1 MPESTA
7 SQTAAVQR
15 DDSEIDL
22 LDLLVVIAENL
33 KLLILGPL
41 VVGALALGVTY
52 LVTPTYESV
61 SVMQTGKTTPQ
72 LVASLA
78 QSADVL
84 GAVAQ
89 ELKVEPEATYSTRLK
104 TMQTRVTSVVGRQ
117 DNLVTL
123 TARASTP
130 QRAQQLNQAVWQRVY
145 PLTLPL
151 PADAQRI
158 RTQIKALQEALETGA
173 QLEESTARRLESGP
187 VSEGAARLYNDVQT
201 ANAQRKRDILS
212 LQAQLEGLT
221 DANLVQQPTLP
232 DVAAKPKK
240 ALTAIVAALAAG
252 IALLVYVFVRE
263 AFRMASHNP
272 QQASS
277 LRRLRAALRLKG

>member
-1 MPESTA
+1 MNQVAEAQPIPA
-7 SQTAAVQR
+7 QH
-15 DDSEIDL
+15 DDDEIDL

-41 VVGALALGVTY
+41 IVGALALGVTY
-52 LVTPTYESV
+52 VMPPTYESV

-72 LVASLA
+72 LVASLVN
-78 QSADVL
+78 SADVL
-84 GAVAQ
+84 SAVAQ
-89 ELKVEPEATYSTRLK
+89 ELKVEPEATHSKRLK
-104 TMQTRVTSVVGRQ
+104 TMQTRVTLAVGRQ

-123 TARASTP
+123 TTRASTP

-151 PADAQRI
+151 PADAQHI
-158 RTQIKALQEALETGA
+158 RMQIKALQEALDTGA
-173 QLEESTARRLESGP
+173 QLEESTARRLEAGP
-187 VSEGAARLYNDVQT
+187 VTDGAARLYNDVQA
-201 ANAQRKRDILS
+201 ANAQRRRDILS

-252 IALLVYVFVRE
+252 MALLVFVFVRQ
-263 AFRMASHNP
+263 AFRAACHDP
-272 QQASS
+272 GQASN
-277 LRRLRAALRLKG
+277 LRRLRAALRLKE

>member
-240 ALTAIVAALAAG
+240 ALAAIVAALAAG

-263 AFRMASHNP
+263 ALRMASHNP